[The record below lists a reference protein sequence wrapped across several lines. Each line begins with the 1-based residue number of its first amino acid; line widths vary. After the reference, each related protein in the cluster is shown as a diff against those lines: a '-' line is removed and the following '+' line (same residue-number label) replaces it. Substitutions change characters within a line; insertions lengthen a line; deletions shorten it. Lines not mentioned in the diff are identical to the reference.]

1 MIDKNLDKMHDFL
14 KPHAKSLYY
23 DRKVEFVN
31 MVHEKQKKDAAK
43 LKSMILSIH
52 CVELDLK
59 MFQAINNNLKIR

>member
-1 MIDKNLDKMHDFL
+1 MDKLYKKETRMIDKNLDKMHDFL

-43 LKSMILSIH
+43 LNQIITKT
-52 CVELDLK
+52 K
-59 MFQAINNNLKIR
+59 